1 MSWEEIEGHDQI
13 ANRFSSAEAAGRI
26 AGSYLF
32 IGQEGIGK
40 ATFAKSLTMALACED
55 SENSLTACRKCN
67 SCIQALA
74 GTHPDIDIVQKP
86 AERTTIPLESLIGS
100 PDQRLRAGLCWR
112 LLLRPQLASRKF
124 AILLDADH
132 LSEEAANCLLK
143 TLEEPPPGAVI
154 ILVGTTLERQ
164 LPTIRS
170 RCQVIRFSPLAD
182 DIIKHVI
189 QREQQQNGQDLTDS
203 TLNEIAR
210 IAQGSLSKARLFLDE
225 ELTSFRTKL
234 FKMLSEK
241 PLRGVDLTR
250 ETIGIVEAVGK
261 EPSLRRTRLRLVLDL
276 SIGFFRT
283 KLHVIHGVS
292 CPADDILESTI
303 HAWSASPEEI
313 TQCLEHSLDAR
324 QGVDRNANLGILVDA
339 WTAKLERA

>member
-1 MSWEEIEGHDQI
+1 MSWEGIEGHDQI
-13 ANRFSSAEAAGRI
+13 ANRFLSVEAAGRI

-32 IGQEGIGK
+32 VGQEGIGK
-40 ATFAKSLTMALACED
+40 ATFAKHLTMALACEN
-55 SENSLTACRKCN
+55 SKNSLTACRTCN

-86 AERTTIPLESLIGS
+86 VERTTIPLESLIGS
-100 PDQRLRAGLCWR
+100 PEQRLRAGLCWR

-182 DIIKHVI
+182 GIIKQLI
-189 QREQQQNGQDLTDS
+189 QTEQQQNGDELTDS
-203 TLNEIAR
+203 TLTEIAR

-225 ELTSFRTKL
+225 ELTLFRTKL
-234 FKMLSEK
+234 FEMLS
-241 PLRGVDLTR
+241 
-250 ETIGIVEAVGK
+250 
-261 EPSLRRTRLRLVLDL
+261 
-276 SIGFFRT
+276 
-283 KLHVIHGVS
+283 
-292 CPADDILESTI
+292 
-303 HAWSASPEEI
+303 
-313 TQCLEHSLDAR
+313 
-324 QGVDRNANLGILVDA
+324 
-339 WTAKLERA
+339 

>member
-1 MSWEEIEGHDQI
+1 MSWEGIEGHDQI
-13 ANRFSSAEAAGRI
+13 ANRFLSVEAAGRI

-32 IGQEGIGK
+32 VGQEGIGK
-40 ATFAKSLTMALACED
+40 ATFAKHLTMALACEN
-55 SENSLTACRKCN
+55 SKNSLTACRTCN

-86 AERTTIPLESLIGS
+86 VERTTIPLESLIGS
-100 PDQRLRAGLCWR
+100 PEQRLRAGLCWR

-182 DIIKHVI
+182 SIIKQLI
-189 QREQQQNGQDLTDS
+189 QTEQQQNGDELTDS
-203 TLNEIAR
+203 TLTEIAR

-225 ELTSFRTKL
+225 ELTLFRTKL
-234 FKMLSEK
+234 FEMLSEN

-250 ETIGIVEAVGK
+250 ETIGIMEAAGK

-276 SIGFFRT
+276 SIDFFRT
-283 KLHVIHGVS
+283 KLHVTHGAT
-292 CPADDILESTI
+292 CPVDNILESTI
-303 HAWSASPEEI
+303 STWNASPEKI